1 MHSPSNPSSA
11 EPPAAR
17 LLLAFAAVYVIWGST
32 YLAIRFAIESIPP
45 LLMAGVRFLVAGGI
59 LYAWVRARG
68 FPRPTRR
75 QWRDAAVVAALMLVG
90 GNGAVVIAEQW
101 VPSGLAALLVAAVPL
116 WLVLLDWRWGSRV
129 RPTARVGVG
138 LLVGFGGVGL
148 LAGGPGVGAGG
159 TMEFV
164 GAVLLL
170 LGALFWAAGSLYSR
184 YAPDPPRPRMWVA
197 MQMFT
202 GGLMFL
208 VLSGITGEMNSFDV
222 SAVSSKSMLSLAY
235 LIVFGAL
242 VAYSAYIWLLA
253 VSTPARVGT
262 YAYVNPVVALVLGW
276 GLADEPLGFRSILAA
291 AIILGAVVVITSRP
305 RSGRSRLPG
314 PETGEA

>member
-1 MHSPSNPSSA
+1 MHSPSNPSTA
-11 EPPAAR
+11 EPSAGR
-17 LLLAFAAVYVIWGST
+17 FLLAFAAVYIIWGST

-129 RPTARVGVG
+129 RPTGRVGVG

-170 LGALFWAAGSLYSR
+170 LGALLWAAGSLYSR

-197 MQMFT
+197 MQMFV

-208 VLSGITGEMNSFDV
+208 VLSGITGEMSSFEV
-222 SAVSSKSMLSLAY
+222 AAVSSKSILSLAY

-305 RSGRSRLPG
+305 RSGRFRRPG
-314 PETGEA
+314 PEAGEA